1 MSTEVEAEGNIF
13 SAFTEEP
20 SRWNT
25 IDLPRL
31 LVQDKG
37 TWRDRG
43 ACTGHTEWTQYFF
56 GEVPNMTN
64 LPRKGGRLR
73 ESIIGKAQAICAGC
87 EVRKECFRF
96 AKNNKIGHGV
106 WGGIDFFMS
115 KEDIRNNRQL
125 PDDVD

>member
-1 MSTEVEAEGNIF
+1 MEAEGNIF

-20 SRWNT
+20 SKWNT

-56 GEVPNMTN
+56 GEVPDLAH

-73 ESIIGKAQAICAGC
+73 ESLIGKAQAICAGC

-115 KEDIRNNRQL
+115 SLDIRNNRQL